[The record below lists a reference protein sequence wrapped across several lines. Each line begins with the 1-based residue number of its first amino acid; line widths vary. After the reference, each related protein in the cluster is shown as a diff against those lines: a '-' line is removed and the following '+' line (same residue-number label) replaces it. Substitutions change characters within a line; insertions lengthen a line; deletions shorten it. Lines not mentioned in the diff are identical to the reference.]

1 MKLGEGKILVLNTE
15 SLLMLAKSYSAAIS
29 GVEALPVVVE
39 VNTGEEGEMRLI
51 LVGLPDTA
59 VRESQDRVTSALQES
74 HFKTPFTRTTINL
87 APGTLRKEGPM
98 YDLPIA
104 LTILAATQQ
113 IPRCSLDDFL
123 IAGEL
128 GLSGETRPIRGAL
141 SIALLAKKQ
150 GRKGVL
156 LPRESAMEAAI
167 IPNIDIYAVDKL
179 DQAAHFLSRTLDL
192 KPLEKRIHN
201 KPLKIPALDFS
212 DVKGQYRVVRAIEVA
227 IAGNH
232 NILMI
237 GPPGSGK
244 SMIAK
249 RIPTIMPAP
258 NLEEKIEIQKIYSA
272 AGLNYCL
279 HSENRPFR
287 APHHTISD
295 VGLLGGGSIP
305 KPGEISLA
313 HLGVLFLDELPEFR
327 RSTLEVLRQPLEDSC
342 VTISRSAATV
352 TLPASFSLVAAMN
365 PTPDGFAINKGV
377 RSRSTPAQIQKY
389 RARISQPLL
398 DRIDIQVEVDS
409 VSVQDLE
416 NQSGNVP
423 SSVIR
428 SRVELARERQ
438 KQRFSGMYYNASMSG
453 KVLEQSVHYSDQQ
466 KNLLRQAINKMHLS
480 ARAYDRIRKVSL
492 TIADLEGSDA
502 IKDAHLLEAIQ
513 YRSLDRND
521 YI

>member
-1 MKLGEGKILVLNTE
+1 
-15 SLLMLAKSYSAAIS
+15 MLAKSYSGAIS

-39 VNTGEEGEMRLI
+39 VNTGEEGEMRLV

-113 IPRCSLDDFL
+113 IPSCGLDDYL

-141 SIALLAKKQ
+141 SIALLAKQ
-150 GRKGVL
+150 QNRRGVL
-156 LPRESAMEAAI
+156 LPRESAIEAAI
-167 IPNIDIYAVDKL
+167 IPNIDVYAVDKL
-179 DQAAHFLSRTLDL
+179 DQAAHFLSGSLDL
-192 KPLEKRIHN
+192 KPIEKNI
-201 KPLKIPALDFS
+201 PSEPSKIPDLDFS
-212 DVKGQYRVVRAIEVA
+212 DVKGQHRVIRAVEVA

-249 RIPTIMPAP
+249 RIPTIMPLP
-258 NLEEKIEIQKIYSA
+258 NIDEKIEMQKIYSA
-272 AGLNYCL
+272 AGLDYCL
-279 HSENRPFR
+279 YSGNRPFR

-305 KPGEISLA
+305 RPGEISLA

-327 RSTLEVLRQPLEDSC
+327 RSTLEVLRQPLEDRC
-342 VTISRSAATV
+342 VTISRSASTV

-365 PTPDGFAINKGV
+365 PTPDGFGVNKGV

-389 RARISQPLL
+389 RSRVSGPLL
-398 DRIDIQVEVDS
+398 DRIDIQVEVDDL
-409 VSVQDLE
+409 SVQDLE
-416 NQSGNVP
+416 NQSSNPP
-423 SSVIR
+423 SSLIR
-428 SRVELARERQ
+428 SRIEQARERQ
-438 KQRFSGMYYNASMSG
+438 KNRFSGKYYNASMSG
-453 KVLEQSVHYSDQQ
+453 KILEQEVRYTPQQ
-466 KNLLRQAINKMHLS
+466 KDLLRQAINRMELS

-492 TIADLEGSDA
+492 TIADLEGSDT

-513 YRSLDRND
+513 YRSLDRNN